1 MEQPLRVWLLACRA
15 MPTGGGVGG
24 ARGGER
30 GTRRWAHGG
39 GRQASRGQRERVA
52 SPGRGAPTGS
62 EGGGTEVEPCT
73 PGGWAAVIARTGP
86 FTGLCWGAE
95 GECPVVAAVGHWYVE
110 LGQWPL
116 LAAGNRQRPGCE

>member
-1 MEQPLRVWLLACRA
+1 MGPGAASAGPVGGRTEGAGRPPVDSGKEWH
-15 MPTGGGVGG
+15 PPGGG
-24 ARGGER
+24 
-30 GTRRWAHGG
+30 T
-39 GRQASRGQRERVA
+39 
-52 SPGRGAPTGS
+52 PTGS